1 MIKNIRIYKL
11 AIVSALLLTLS
22 SGCDDFLEVDSLT
35 KVSSEQLLS
44 SEKGMKTLLAN
55 IYNGIPMEDFN
66 YRPEIG
72 FNRRGWGN
80 GGEYVKT
87 THYTDESVLSSGS
100 GMGSGGFAFWNG
112 ISNLVTNVTGN
123 NIYAISAYGRNRD
136 ISIFMKSIEDAKNEG
151 IITEDTY
158 NRLKSEAHF
167 ARAYI
172 YFQLAKRYGG
182 VCLIDWLQDDD
193 YKNGDSTPLFIPR
206 STELDT
212 WKFVLSEC
220 DKAIEYLPTPENF
233 KDGDGDSRYRATKW
247 AGYALKSRAAL
258 YAASLA
264 KYGGRA
270 TFSGEAVSL
279 KLVGMD
285 PSEAA
290 FFYNE
295 CISASKAII
304 DNSNHSLYK
313 PNPASREEAAKN
325 YQEMFM
331 NTLGEEI
338 IFARSYID
346 GTKLNDQGH
355 DYDIFFSPS
364 QASTGFHKWGRFSPT
379 LDMVDLYEDYTDD
392 GTGKSAKI
400 VTRTDGKE
408 DAYINTNTPL
418 ASQVTAIPFVKYDD
432 PYEPFKNKDAR
443 LHGSIVVPGGTYK
456 GITIVMQGGII
467 GKDGSLTIY
476 ASGNEVGKDGK
487 TYYTYG
493 AESSGGYSGF
503 ATMTSGD
510 DANFSSTGFTIRKY
524 LAEDKTI
531 IGTERSSYTPW
542 IDFRL
547 AEVYLNYAEAVVES
561 GAGDQTAAAGYI
573 NALRKRAGHT
583 DQIPLTLENVL
594 KERRIELAF
603 EGLRM
608 DDLFRRRE
616 YHTLFNNYKRHALV
630 QLVDLR
636 EDKPKYVFLRM
647 DQFHDVLSGG
657 RTFQTMNYYYNIPG
671 VDVSGLVNNPGR

>member
-1 MIKNIRIYKL
+1 MIRNIKKYKW
-11 AIVSALLLTLS
+11 LLMSIMFLTLS
-22 SGCDDFLEVDSLT
+22 SSCNDFLDVESLT
-35 KVSSEQLLS
+35 KMDSDRLLS
-44 SEKGMKTLLAN
+44 SEKGLKTLLAN
-55 IYNGIPMEDFN
+55 MYNAIPMEDFN

-80 GGEYVKT
+80 GGEYVKL

-100 GMGSGGFAFWNG
+100 GMGPGGFAFWTG
-112 ISNLVTNVTGN
+112 TSGLVSNVTGN
-123 NIYAISAYGRNRD
+123 NIFAVSAYGRNRD
-136 ISIFMKSIEDAKNEG
+136 VSIFMKSIAEAKEG
-151 IITEDTY
+151 GVITEDTY

-167 ARAYI
+167 TRAYI

-193 YKNGDSTPLFIPR
+193 YNGDATPLFISR
-206 STELDT
+206 STEEDT
-212 WKFVLSEC
+212 WKFVLKEC

-270 TFSGEAVSL
+270 TFSGEAVNQ

-285 PSEAA
+285 ASLAD
-290 FFYNE
+290 FFYSE

-304 DNSNHSLYK
+304 DNSTHSLYK
-313 PNPASREEAAKN
+313 PNPANGEEAAKN

-331 NTLGEEI
+331 NALGDEI

-346 GTKLNDQGH
+346 GTKLENQGH

-364 QASTGFHKWGRFSPT
+364 QASTGFHKWGRFSPS

-392 GTGKSAKI
+392 GTGKSAQI

-408 DAYINTNTPL
+408 NEYLSTNSPLDAQIT
-418 ASQVTAIPFVKYDD
+418 SIPFVKYDN

-443 LHGSIVVPGGTYK
+443 LHGSIIVPGAEYK
-456 GITIVMQGGII
+456 GITIVMQGGLITKN
-467 GKDGSLTIY
+467 G
-476 ASGNEVGKDGK
+476 EVKLYQSYSEEGKDGK
-487 TYYTYG
+487 MYYSYG
-493 AESSGGYSGF
+493 AESPSGYSGF
-503 ATMTSGD
+503 ASMTSGD
-510 DANFSSTGFTIRKY
+510 DANYSSTGFTIRKF

-531 IGTERSSYTPW
+531 TGAERSSNTPW

-547 AEVYLNYAEAVVES
+547 GEVYLNYAEAVAES
-561 GAGDQTAAAGYI
+561 GSGDRTAAAGYI

-583 DQIPLTLENVL
+583 DQIPLTLDNVL
-594 KERRIELAF
+594 KERRVELAF
-603 EGLRM
+603 EGQRLWDM
-608 DDLFRRRE
+608 FRRRE
-616 YHTLFNNYKRHALV
+616 YHTLFNNHRRHALV

-636 EDKPKYVFLRM
+636 EDTPKYVFVRM
-647 DQFHDVLSGG
+647 EQFHDIQAGG
-657 RTFQTMNYYYNIPG
+657 RTFQTMNYYFNIPG
-671 VDVSGLVNNPGR
+671 TDVNGLVNNPGR